1 QISNIIEDN
10 PLIQSSYEPTDNIPM
25 PDRNDEP
32 VNLIDS
38 ANTNFR
44 NCNVLIQH
52 YTGTNSFYYGTFLP
66 NNTYK
71 FNKASDT
78 SIRFFITNLQSL
90 TSTNNSWLHFT
101 VYDQETNDPTIS
113 RNSNKE
119 LSQYVNF
126 SNDNN
131 SIELFFKDSI
141 INSNKYLL
149 NPNTYHSVVFSRKR
163 RIGVVRDGWDNLGL
177 PNTISTYYIMTTM
190 QTTYDPFSNI
200 SLSNSSFNSFSNDS
214 YDPILNKSSPYLYS
228 ISIELQGL
236 AVLVDREF

>member
-1 QISNIIEDN
+1 MTQKLKNSISKRKYTMVKCIEFIPYFPKKHRLEHFSVYGLKVLFWIIGLFVLIFYLKVQISNIIEDN

-25 PDRNDEP
+25 PVLNVSGRIPFRLSCSFYDRNDEP

-101 VYDQETNDPTIS
+101 VYDQGIS
-113 RNSNKE
+113 
-119 LSQYVNF
+119 NF
-126 SNDNN
+126 
-131 SIELFFKDSI
+131 I
-141 INSNKYLL
+141 
-149 NPNTYHSVVFSRKR
+149 
-163 RIGVVRDGWDNLGL
+163 
-177 PNTISTYYIMTTM
+177 
-190 QTTYDPFSNI
+190 
-200 SLSNSSFNSFSNDS
+200 
-214 YDPILNKSSPYLYS
+214 
-228 ISIELQGL
+228 
-236 AVLVDREF
+236 